1 MKGASK
7 KEPKVA
13 AVRETAER
21 RDSAGSSENPIS
33 TIKNFV
39 CNICVERQP
48 AGVSLRDRAADTAA
62 TSALQAPGYFAG
74 KQTNN

>member
-21 RDSAGSSENPIS
+21 RDSAGSFGNPIG

-39 CNICVERQP
+39 CQYLC
-48 AGVSLRDRAADTAA
+48 
-62 TSALQAPGYFAG
+62 
-74 KQTNN
+74 